1 MKIDYENPV
10 IMNIHKQWDGE
21 TDDGIKFV
29 IDGGYNDYD
38 GYYIESIIF
47 TDEIENDSTSEIK
60 FDNKSNKENPSKT
73 NTEPQDSKNIKPF

>member
-1 MKIDYENPV
+1 LFRVGFFIIFKNMKIDYENPV

-47 TDEIENDSTSEIK
+47 TDEIENEDELKKEIESS
-60 FDNKSNKENPSKT
+60 FFEGI
-73 NTEPQDSKNIKPF
+73 E

>member
-47 TDEIENDSTSEIK
+47 TDEIENEDELKKEIESS
-60 FDNKSNKENPSKT
+60 FFEGI
-73 NTEPQDSKNIKPF
+73 E